1 LRSLIAPYGLQI
13 FTKKTILDK
22 TSTQISTVAPLN
34 NEKNDQFL
42 ATPLPIA
49 YGENLYP
56 PPGQAAS
63 FTMRSSVLK
72 LAHPI

>member
-22 TSTQISTVAPLN
+22 TFTQISTVAPLN

-49 YGENLYP
+49 YGENLSTTRP
-56 PPGQAAS
+56 AAS